1 MLQAAT
7 LGDRQAMVYMAKAY
21 ETAKGLGSVR
31 YSASTYRAPPITIPY
46 YFFFCKEMWMG
57 RVVGF
62 VACLQTSPLKQR
74 E

>member
-31 YSASTYRAPPITIPY
+31 YSASTYRAPPITVQNC
-46 YFFFCKEMWMG
+46 FFFVKKCGWE
-57 RVVGF
+57 
-62 VACLQTSPLKQR
+62 